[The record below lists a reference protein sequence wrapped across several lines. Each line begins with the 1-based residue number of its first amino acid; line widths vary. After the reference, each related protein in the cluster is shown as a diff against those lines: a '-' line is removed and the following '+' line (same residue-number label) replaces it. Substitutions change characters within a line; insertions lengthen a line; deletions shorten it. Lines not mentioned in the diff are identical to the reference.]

1 MSSTGCSDLSTPV
14 RDLQRI
20 PPDIRRN
27 TWLLFLAQAFLSTG
41 LTIAAQLGSLIVFNL
56 SGAAT
61 LAGVPTAIT
70 SLTVATIGYPAGRFM
85 DRRGRRPGLVLGFL
99 VGAFGAA
106 LVAAS
111 VEGQVL
117 AGYFF
122 GVVIFAV
129 GVTLGQLTRAAVGDM
144 YPTER
149 RAGAVGLV
157 VTGGLIGG
165 VSGPALV
172 ALGARMAHHLGAS
185 PLAVPWVFVLAA
197 FGTAGVLLFSL
208 RPDPREIAQRL
219 SEYFPEAG
227 HGGEGSALQP
237 WSGGQV
243 DSMSV
248 SAIVSTRPAQ
258 AAMIAMACAQ
268 ATMNMMMAT
277 SSLMMSLNG
286 HSMATISLALAAH
299 ILGMFA
305 LSVPVG
311 RLADRIGRLPVLVGG
326 ALLTASSGLMF
337 TLGVHSALV
346 ASMAFYLV
354 GLGWCLS
361 YVSGAALLGDLSG
374 PITRARVL
382 SLTDVVS
389 YIMAMAASLLS
400 GVLLARGGELTVG
413 VVAMILGSVPLLAIL
428 RAGRAMAPGAAASLP
443 TVVPVDGG
451 K

>member
-1 MSSTGCSDLSTPV
+1 MPV
-14 RDLQRI
+14 
-20 PPDIRRN
+20 PDPRRVPRAIRRN
-27 TWLLFLAQAFLSTG
+27 TWLLFLAQACLSTG
-41 LTIAAQLGSLIVFNL
+41 LTIAAQLGSLIVFKL

-70 SLTVATIGYPAGRFM
+70 SLTVASIGYPAGRFM

-99 VGAFGAA
+99 VGAIGSV

-111 VEGQVL
+111 VEAHVL

-122 GVVIFAV
+122 GVAIFAV

-149 RAGAVGLV
+149 RAGALGLV
-157 VTGGLIGG
+157 VAGGLVGG
-165 VSGPALV
+165 VTGPTLV
-172 ALGARMAHHLGAS
+172 ALGGRVAHHFGAD
-185 PLAVPWVFVLAA
+185 PLAVPWVFVLGTFAIAA
-197 FGTAGVLLFSL
+197 LLLSLL

-219 SEYFPEAG
+219 SEYFPQAG
-227 HGGEGSALQP
+227 HDGEEAALYP
-237 WSGGQV
+237 WGDNHV
-243 DSMSV
+243 NRASV

-268 ATMNMMMAT
+268 ATMNMLMAT
-277 SSLMMSLNG
+277 SSLMMSLHG

-311 RLADRIGRLPVLVGG
+311 RLADRIGRRPVLIGS
-326 ALLTASSGLMF
+326 ALLTSSSGLMF
-337 TLGVHSALV
+337 TLGVSSAAV

-354 GLGWCLS
+354 GLGWCLAF
-361 YVSGAALLGDLSG
+361 VSGAALLGDLSG
-374 PITRARVL
+374 PVTRARVL
-382 SLTDVVS
+382 GLTDVFS
-389 YIMAMAASLLS
+389 YLMAMVASLVS

-428 RAGRAMAPGAAASLP
+428 RAGRTLAPGAVAAPSAAP
-443 TVVPVDGG
+443 APADGG

>member
-1 MSSTGCSDLSTPV
+1 M
-14 RDLQRI
+14 
-20 PPDIRRN
+20 
-27 TWLLFLAQAFLSTG
+27 LFFAQAFLSTG
-41 LTIAAQLGSLIVFNL
+41 LTIAAQLGSLIVFKL

-85 DRRGRRPGLVLGFL
+85 DRRGRRPGLVLGFV
-99 VGAFGAA
+99 VGALGAV
-106 LVAAS
+106 LVAVS
-111 VEGQVL
+111 VEAQAL

-122 GVVIFAV
+122 GVAIFAV

-149 RAGAVGLV
+149 RGAAVGLV

-165 VSGPALV
+165 VTGPALV
-172 ALGARMAHHLGAS
+172 AAGGRVAHHLGAN
-185 PLAVPWVFVLAA
+185 PLAVPWIFVLGA
-197 FGTAGVLLFSL
+197 FGIAAVLLSSL

-219 SEYFPEAG
+219 SEYFSETGPPGEAAVL
-227 HGGEGSALQP
+227 HPWGGRP
-237 WSGGQV
+237 V

-248 SAIVSTRPAQ
+248 SAIISTRPAQ

-277 SSLMMSLNG
+277 SSLMMSLHG
-286 HSMATISLALAAH
+286 HSMATISLALMAH

-311 RLADRIGRLPVLVGG
+311 RLADRIGRRPVLIGG
-326 ALLTASSGLMF
+326 ALLTSSSGLMF
-337 TLGVHSALV
+337 TVGVHSAVV

-354 GLGWCLS
+354 GLGWCLAH
-361 YVSGAALLGDLSG
+361 VSGAALLGDLSG
-374 PITRARVL
+374 AVTRARVL
-382 SLTDVVS
+382 GLTDVGS
-389 YIMAMAASLLS
+389 YILAMVASLAS

-413 VVAMILGSVPLLAIL
+413 VAAMVLGLVPLLAIL
-428 RAGRAMAPGAAASLP
+428 RAGRAMAPAGEAAPAPVAAEGGA
-443 TVVPVDGG
+443 
-451 K
+451 